1 MKGPRA
7 TDRERS
13 RLLIDCA
20 RLGAGVVDRVDVAAQ
35 CALEEPGLVA
45 ARVADGLVDVD
56 VVVRAAGS
64 TFVADG
70 WLRGKWISECR
81 RCLAEM
87 EGQLEVALSEVF
99 EWEPSEGE
107 TWPISDYRID
117 LGPPAREAAILALP
131 LAPLCSEDCAG
142 PEPVRFPTG
151 PVGETRS
158 DPWRPSG

>member
-1 MKGPRA
+1 MLSTVSTSRHSARSKSRA
-7 TDRERS
+7 WS
-13 RLLIDCA
+13 R
-20 RLGAGVVDRVDVAAQ
+20 RGWPTGWW
-35 CALEEPGLVA
+35 
-45 ARVADGLVDVD
+45 DVD

-117 LGPPAREAAILALP
+117 PRSAGTRSGHPCPATGPP
-131 LAPLCSEDCAG
+131 
-142 PEPVRFPTG
+142 VF
-151 PVGETRS
+151 
-158 DPWRPSG
+158 